1 MTTNPPP
8 SQITSDSTWR
18 EQAIALARKVM
29 TISEMLKTKGEYN
42 PLSGDYAHSDM
53 TNQVLEEASYLA
65 QKVWDKQDEEREEDE
80 DYDPTPQFLWDHTG
94 GEPPITLSEMH
105 NENRRKK
112 IALNS

>member
-42 PLSGDYAHSDM
+42 PLSGEYAHSDM

-65 QKVWDKQDEEREEDE
+65 QKVWDKQDEEREENE

-94 GEPPITLSEMH
+94 GEPPITLDEMH
-105 NENRRKK
+105 KNEYAKK
-112 IALNS
+112 LALNS